1 MYPPILRP
9 KAQRQ
14 LKSIEQ
20 ADLVIGLPSYN
31 NPQRAAHVTRV
42 ALKGLRQHYPH
53 LRTVLINA
61 DAGLRAT
68 TRQAVVEQASRNGH
82 NSHIVSSRYEGVLGQ
97 GSACAAL
104 LDAAL
109 ALDAKAIVILDS
121 YSHGITPNWIA
132 GLAHLILEDKTDLV
146 MPRYRRWLSPNGVL
160 NDLIAYPLLRA
171 LYGKSIRHP
180 LASDFALSPQL
191 ATAILD
197 EDVWGTAVAKLGFS
211 PWLVSYAMVSGWRVA
226 QSALGE
232 KVVALE
238 TSSRSQNKKLA
249 AQFQRFFQDTTSVL
263 FSLLAQTKSY
273 WQATDTVNSIPTLTH
288 FASEVPMDDID
299 IEDSVHLL
307 DNLALGWIEYRRL
320 WQTTLAPDN
329 LTHIEALASL
339 PPDRFH
345 FPADLWAKII
355 YDFATVFN
363 KGEIDPNQIVDSLYP
378 LYQGRKAAFSQ
389 EVAGLAFVGR
399 EGTVAAQAVEF
410 EETRPYLM
418 KRWQSYRL

>member
-14 LKSIEQ
+14 LKSIER
-20 ADLVIGLPSYN
+20 ADLVVGLPSYN

-42 ALKGLRQHYPH
+42 VLKGLRQYYPH
-53 LRTVLINA
+53 LRTVLVNA
-61 DAGLRAT
+61 DAGLKAT
-68 TRQAVVEQASRNGH
+68 TRQAVVEQANRNGH
-82 NSHIVSSRYEGVLGQ
+82 NSHIVSSRYEGILGQ

-109 ALDAKAIVILDS
+109 ALDAKAIVIVDS

-132 GLAHLILEDKTDLV
+132 GLAHLILEDKADLV
-146 MPRYRRWLSPNGVL
+146 LPRYRRWLTSDGVL
-160 NDLIAYPLLRA
+160 NDLIAYPLLRT
-171 LYGKSIRHP
+171 LYGKSVRHP

-211 PWLVSYAMVSGWRVA
+211 PWLVSYAMFSGQRVA

-232 KVVALE
+232 KVVSPEL
-238 TSSRSQNKKLA
+238 SKRSNKKLA
-249 AQFQRFFQDTTSVL
+249 AQFQHYFQDTTSVL
-263 FSLLAQTKSY
+263 FSLLPKTKSC
-273 WQATDTVNSIPTLTH
+273 WQATETVYSIPTLTH
-288 FASEVPMDDID
+288 FASEVASDDID
-299 IEDSVHLL
+299 IEDTVRLL

-410 EETRPYLM
+410 EETRSYLK

>member
-14 LKSIEQ
+14 LKSIER

-31 NPQRAAHVTRV
+31 NPQQAAHVTHV
-42 ALKGLRQHYPH
+42 ALKGLRQYYPH
-53 LRTVLINA
+53 LRTVLVNA
-61 DAGLRAT
+61 DAGLKAT
-68 TRQAVVEQASRNGH
+68 TRQAIIAQASRNGH

-109 ALDAKAIVILDS
+109 ALDAKAIIILDS

-132 GLAHLILEDKTDLV
+132 GLAHLILEDKADLV
-146 MPRYRRWLSPNGVL
+146 LPRYRRWLSADGIL
-160 NDLIAYPLLRA
+160 NDLIAYPLLRT

-180 LASDFALSPQL
+180 MASDFALSPQL
-191 ATAILD
+191 ATAVLD

-211 PWLVSYAMVSGWRVA
+211 PWLVSYGIVAGWRVA

-232 KVVALE
+232 KVVAPE
-238 TSSRSQNKKLA
+238 TAYRAQNKKVA
-249 AQFQRFFQDTTSVL
+249 VQFQRCFQDTTSVL
-263 FSLLAQTKSY
+263 FGLLAQTKNC
-273 WQATDTVNSIPTLTH
+273 WQPIDTVHSIPTLTH
-288 FASEVPMDDID
+288 FASEVSSDDID
-299 IEDSVHLL
+299 LEDTVRLL

-320 WQTTLAPDN
+320 WQTALAPDN

-410 EETRPYLM
+410 EETRPYLK